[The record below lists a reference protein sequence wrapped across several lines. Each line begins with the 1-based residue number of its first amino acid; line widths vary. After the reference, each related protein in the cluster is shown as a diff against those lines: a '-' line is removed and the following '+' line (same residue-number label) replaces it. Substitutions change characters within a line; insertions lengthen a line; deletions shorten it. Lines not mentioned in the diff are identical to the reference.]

1 MTIVIISSKYQ
12 VVIPKDIRHSLN
24 LKSGQKMQMF
34 QLGERIVLIPQKNI
48 FGGKGMLVAHIQ
60 TEPEIRRRQS
70 IENLSVQRRT

>member
-48 FGGKGMLVAHIQ
+48 KAGRGILKGINPGVKK
-60 TEPEIRRRQS
+60 ERDRF
-70 IENLSVQRRT
+70 